1 MHKLLL
7 IAALLG
13 TSIIAPVSPA
23 AAKGP
28 KPAPTPVESAA
39 EESVAEPS
47 EPLPWQ
53 PAPAP
58 FGESERPAARKNGS
72 HGAASKSLEDS
83 IKDMLRP
90 MLQKWLDEN
99 MSRVLTAALKEEL
112 GARGQYRQ
120 GD

>member
-1 MHKLLL
+1 M
-7 IAALLG
+7 
-13 TSIIAPVSPA
+13 SAP
-23 AAKGP
+23 
-28 KPAPTPVESAA
+28 

-58 FGESERPAARKNGS
+58 FREPERPAARKNGS
-72 HGAASKSLEDS
+72 HGATPKSLEDS

-112 GARGQYRQ
+112 GDRGQYRE
-120 GD
+120 